1 MEENAQEAAR
11 KERRKQRGK
20 QHKYQHKYHTFPY
33 QNQNFISISRK
44 NIVPLAMGRARGN
57 RENSFSERDEHR
69 TPTLRNTA
77 ENRTLCWMTSNSMN
91 DVSDPNAI
99 SGNERRIISN
109 KVSLFDQILLF
120 LLSSLLLETNV
131 YH

>member
-20 QHKYQHKYHTFPY
+20 QHNQHNYQNIPY

-44 NIVPLAMGRARGN
+44 NIVPLSGGSRGY
-57 RENSFSERDEHR
+57 RKNSLSERDEHR

-77 ENRTLCWMTSNSMN
+77 ENQDTF
-91 DVSDPNAI
+91 V
-99 SGNERRIISN
+99 G
-109 KVSLFDQILLF
+109 
-120 LLSSLLLETNV
+120 
-131 YH
+131 